1 MSCPIIIDFF
11 RDIELTSTLFTDDVI
26 AGMKDKFIG
35 ETAAFARQST
45 FICQDLPSDKI
56 QSALS
61 MREEQTEMLDP

>member
-35 ETAAFARQST
+35 ETAAFAR
-45 FICQDLPSDKI
+45 
-56 QSALS
+56 
-61 MREEQTEMLDP
+61 